1 MNNVTKEELNQL
13 NSLKTT
19 ISELE
24 NRIADNEIRRA
35 VSVNS
40 LIKAKNELEELS
52 NTFREKYGEV
62 SINLKTGEY
71 FTDGN

>member
-35 VSVNS
+35 VSVSS

>member
-35 VSVNS
+35 VAVNS

>member
-35 VSVNS
+35 VAVNS

-52 NTFREKYGEV
+52 NIFREKYGEV

>member
-1 MNNVTKEELNQL
+1 MNNITKEELNQL

-35 VSVNS
+35 VAVNS

-52 NTFREKYGEV
+52 NAFREKYGEV